1 MTGHPLLGQC
11 PDRLTLLPGLHRDPH
26 ALGVEAP
33 LFSLCRCRQMTQDLN
48 RLFTLIQTRAGAWS
62 CASCLPR
69 SAGQCW
75 VLEPS
80 LGSTSLLLPCSPG
93 SNRGGR
99 ISSSAE
105 SPSPTSWAAG
115 VRCWPSLE
123 LAWSRLGPALSE
135 PQVLQARVALPG
147 MKSDAEKG
155 PPIGRVAKLGG
166 SVSKSSVLPATKR
179 GASVGSCQRLFLSL
193 GLFFHY

>member
-11 PDRLTLLPGLHRDPH
+11 PDRLTLHPGLHRDPH

-33 LFSLCRCRQMTQDLN
+33 LFYLCRCRQMTQDLN
-48 RLFTLIQTRAGAWS
+48 RIFTLIQTRAGAWS

-69 SAGQCW
+69 LAGQCW

-80 LGSTSLLLPCSPG
+80 LGSTSLLLPSSPG

-115 VRCWPSLE
+115 VSRWPSLE

-135 PQVLQARVALPG
+135 PQVLQVRVALPG
-147 MKSDAEKG
+147 MKSDGEKG
-155 PPIGRVAKLGG
+155 PPIGRVAKLGDQYPSPQCDVQPNG
-166 SVSKSSVLPATKR
+166 ELQWVPVR
-179 GASVGSCQRLFLSL
+179 DCF
-193 GLFFHY
+193 